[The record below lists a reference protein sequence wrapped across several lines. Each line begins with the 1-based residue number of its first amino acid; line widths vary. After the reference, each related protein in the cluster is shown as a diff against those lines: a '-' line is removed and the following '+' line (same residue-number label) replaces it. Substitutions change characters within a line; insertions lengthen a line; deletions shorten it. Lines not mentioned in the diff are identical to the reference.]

1 MSILDIIVVIVV
13 SLLIM
18 LFMYFWTK
26 FDLENKSNNVLI
38 DPKTGKIVGRFWD
51 WISGKEEE
59 LD

>member
-1 MSILDIIVVIVV
+1 MSILDIVIAVVVF
-13 SLLIM
+13 LLIM

-26 FDLENKSNNVLI
+26 FDLENKSNSVLI
-38 DPKTGKIVGRFWD
+38 DPKTGKIVSRFRD